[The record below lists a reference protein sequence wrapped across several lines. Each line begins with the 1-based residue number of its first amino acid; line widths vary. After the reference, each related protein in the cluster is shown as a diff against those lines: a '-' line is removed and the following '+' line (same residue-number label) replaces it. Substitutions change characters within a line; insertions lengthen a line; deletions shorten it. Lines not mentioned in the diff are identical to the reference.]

1 MRDRL
6 IELIQNAV
14 NGCARHW
21 AEIIADHLISKGVT
35 IEPVWCEDCKHF
47 CNADMGGEG
56 ECDLDN
62 HDTWYGCP
70 ICEKFERRLSE

>member
-21 AEIIADHLISKGVT
+21 AEIIADHLIAKGVT
-35 IEPVWCEDCKHF
+35 IEPVWCEECKHF

-56 ECDLDN
+56 ECDIDN

-70 ICEKFERRLSE
+70 ICEKFERGLSE